1 MEMKELKGIRILN
14 QTVPMQET
22 PKINKFWNFINKDA
36 ETAELQLFGE
46 IVSEE
51 GWWNE
56 DCVTYRNFIDE
67 LNGLG
72 DKKKIHVIIQSI
84 GGDVLAANAIY
95 NALILNKAVIT
106 GTIVGICASA
116 ATIVLMACKNRR
128 IAKNAILMVHNPS
141 ISLWGSYTAED
152 ISKLGNRIEIAK
164 KSIVAAYM
172 ERMDKT
178 EDEINQIMDKESW
191 YVGQEAVD
199 AGFCDEV
206 IETGFEES
214 AVSNCFHLDGVPYSF
229 KNYLETVVP
238 ADVRKKVLALS
249 AVKPKEGGTFFNKK
263 TEKGSKSMEENGT
276 GNMTP
281 EITDAAQLKS
291 AYPELVKQIAAEA
304 VQTERA
310 RLKSIDEIA
319 AGIPEDV
326 LTKAKYEEPVSAE
339 ALALAQMKANN
350 RIGQQTLNSM
360 VSDMTDSGVKEVGS
374 MPNAGTSE
382 AEEKKIQSKTKVG
395 GLAAALGR
403 DKRREKK

>member
-14 QTVPMQET
+14 QTAAVPESS
-22 PKINKFWNFINKDA
+22 KINRFWNFINKDD

-46 IVSEE
+46 ITSEE
-51 GWWNE
+51 RWWDD
-56 DCVTYRNFIDE
+56 DCVTYCSFIEE

-72 DKKKIHVIIQSI
+72 EKKKINVIIQSI
-84 GGDVLAANAIY
+84 GGDVFAANAIY
-95 NALILNKAVIT
+95 NALILNQAEIT
-106 GTIVGICASA
+106 GTIIGICASA

-128 IAKNAILMVHNPS
+128 IAKNAMLMVHNPS

-152 ISKLGNRIEIAK
+152 ISKLENRIEKAK
-164 KSIVAAYM
+164 KSIAAAYM
-172 ERMDKT
+172 GRMDKT

-214 AVSNCFHLDGVPYSF
+214 TFSNCLHLDGAPYSF

-249 AVKPKEGGTFFNKK
+249 VVKPKESGAFFNKK
-263 TEKGSKSMEENGT
+263 TEKGSKSMEENET
-276 GNMTP
+276 KNMVSQ
-281 EITDAAQLKS
+281 ITDAAQLKN
-291 AYPELVKQIAAEA
+291 AYPDLVNQIVSEA
-304 VQTERA
+304 VKSERE

-326 LTKAKYEEPVSAE
+326 LKEAKYEKPVSAE
-339 ALALAQMKANN
+339 ALALAQMKANS
-350 RIGQQTLNSM
+350 RIGQQTLNNM
-360 VSDMTDSGVKEVGS
+360 ISDMTDSGVKAVGS

-382 AEEKKIQSKTKVG
+382 AEDKAVQSQAKVG
-395 GLAAALGR
+395 GLAAALGK

>member
-1 MEMKELKGIRILN
+1 MEMKELKEIKILN
-14 QTVPMQET
+14 QTASVPGN
-22 PKINKFWNFINKDA
+22 PKVSRFWNFINKDD

-51 GWWNE
+51 GWWDE
-56 DCVTYRNFIDE
+56 DCVTYRNFIND

-72 DKKKIHVIIQSI
+72 DKKNINVIIHSI

-95 NALILNKAVIT
+95 NALILNKATIT
-106 GTIVGICASA
+106 GTIIGICASA
-116 ATIVLMACKNRR
+116 ATIILMACKNRR
-128 IAKNAILMVHNPS
+128 IAKNAMLMVHNPS
-141 ISLWGSYTAED
+141 VSLRGAYTAED
-152 ISKLGNRIEIAK
+152 ILKLESRIEKAT
-164 KSIVAAYM
+164 KSLTTAYM

-178 EDEINQIMDKESW
+178 EDEIHQIMNKESW

-206 IETGFEES
+206 IDTGFEQNAFLNDS
-214 AVSNCFHLDGVPYSF
+214 YQDRAQFNFR
-229 KNYLETVVP
+229 NYLDTIVP

-249 AVKPKEGGTFFNKK
+249 AVQPKGSGTFFNKK
-263 TEKGSKSMEENGT
+263 TEKGSNGMEENGT
-276 GNMTP
+276 GNMVP

-291 AYPELVKQIAAEA
+291 AYPELVSQIAAEA
-304 VQTERA
+304 VQSERA

-326 LTKAKYEEPVSAE
+326 LTRAKYEEPVSAE

-350 RIGQQTLNSM
+350 RIGQQALKSM
-360 VSDMTDSGVKEVGS
+360 VEDMTDSGVKAVGS

-382 AEEKKIQSKTKVG
+382 AEEKEIQSQAKVG